1 MSDKTILLVEDEPP
15 MTIVLQDSLRRDGLE
30 VLTAKNGIEG
40 LSIAKEKHPTLI
52 LLDILMPKMD
62 GMTMLTELRKD
73 AWGKTAN
80 VMVLTNFSDNEKQKA
95 AADLGV
101 IDFLL
106 KADLTLVQI
115 VDIVKKKLATL

>member
-1 MSDKTILLVEDEPP
+1 

-30 VLTAKNGIEG
+30 VLTAKNGVEG
-40 LSIAKEKHPTLI
+40 LAVAKEKHPTLI

-80 VMVLTNFSDNEKQKA
+80 VMVLTNFSDSEKQKA
-95 AADLGV
+95 AADAGA

>member
-1 MSDKTILLVEDEPP
+1 MPNKTILLIEDEPP
-15 MTIVLQDSLRRDGLE
+15 MTIVLQDSLRRDGFE
-30 VLTAKNGIEG
+30 VVTAKNGVEG
-40 LSIAKEKHPTLI
+40 LVVAKEKHPDLI

-80 VMVLTNFSDNEKQKA
+80 VMVLTNFSDSEKQKV